1 MRASPGSAPPCVY
14 AAVEGTTDEA
24 VLRRLLA
31 ECRLPE
37 PIVYSKQ
44 GKAAIHKQ
52 IRSFNAAA
60 RHTPWIVIVDL
71 DSEADC
77 APELVSDWLPT
88 CADLMHLR
96 VAVHAVESWL
106 LADAQRISKFLGVPL
121 GRVPTNPDTLPDP
134 KLTLINLA
142 RRSRSR
148 ALREDMAPRP
158 ESGRSVGPAY
168 VSRLIEFTTDTA
180 DGWRVEAAAQVS
192 PSLHG
197 CVRRL
202 SLLAESMNER

>member
-1 MRASPGSAPPCVY
+1 MRASPGSVPPSVC
-14 AAVEGTTDEA
+14 AAVEGPTDEA
-24 VLRRLLA
+24 VLRRLLV
-31 ECRLPE
+31 ECGLPD
-37 PIVYSKQ
+37 PTVYGKQ
-44 GKAAIHKQ
+44 GKAAIHKR
-52 IRSFNAAA
+52 ILGYNAAA
-60 RHTPWIVIVDL
+60 RHKPWIVMIDL

-77 APELVSDWLPT
+77 APELVSDWLPAP
-88 CADLMHLR
+88 ADLMYLR

-121 GRVPTNPDTLPDP
+121 SRVPTNPDTLPDP

-168 VSRLIEFTTDTA
+168 VSRLIEFATDTA
-180 DGWRVEAAAQVS
+180 HGWRAETAAQVS

-202 SLLAESMNER
+202 SLLAESLNER

>member
-1 MRASPGSAPPCVY
+1 VY
-14 AAVEGTTDEA
+14 G
-24 VLRRLLA
+24 
-31 ECRLPE
+31 
-37 PIVYSKQ
+37 KQ
-44 GKAAIHKQ
+44 GKAAIHKR
-52 IRSFNAAA
+52 ILSYNAAA
-60 RHTPWIVIVDL
+60 RHKPWIVMIDL

-77 APELVSDWLPT
+77 APELVSDWLPAP
-88 CADLMHLR
+88 ADLMYLR

-121 GRVPTNPDTLPDP
+121 SRVPTNPDTLPDP

-168 VSRLIEFTTDTA
+168 VSRLIEFATDTA
-180 DGWRVEAAAQVS
+180 HGWRAETAAQVS

>member
-1 MRASPGSAPPCVY
+1 VY
-14 AAVEGTTDEA
+14 G
-24 VLRRLLA
+24 
-31 ECRLPE
+31 
-37 PIVYSKQ
+37 KQ

-52 IRSFNAAA
+52 MRSYNAAA

-77 APELVSDWLPT
+77 APELVSDWLPIS
-88 CADLMHLR
+88 ADLMHLR

-106 LADAQRISKFLGVPL
+106 LADAPRISKFLGIPL
-121 GRVPTNPDTLPDP
+121 SHVPTNPDTLPDP

-180 DGWRVEAAAQVS
+180 DGWRAMTAAQVS
-192 PSLHG
+192 PSLRSCLH
-197 CVRRL
+197 RL
-202 SLLAESMNER
+202 RVLAESMNQR

>member
-1 MRASPGSAPPCVY
+1 MRASPGSVPPCLY

-24 VLRRLLA
+24 ALRRLLA

-37 PIVYSKQ
+37 PIVYGKQ

-52 IRSFNAAA
+52 LRSYNAAA

-71 DSEADC
+71 DSEADR
-77 APELVSDWLPT
+77 APQLVSDWLPES
-88 CADLMHLR
+88 ADLMHLR

-106 LADAQRISKFLGVPL
+106 LADAQRIGKFLGVPL
-121 GRVPTNPDTLPDP
+121 SRVPTNPDTLPDP

-158 ESGRSVGPAY
+158 ESGRTVGPAY
-168 VSRLIEFTTDTA
+168 VSRLIEFATDMT
-180 DGWRVEAAAQVS
+180 DGWRTRTAAQAS
-192 PSLHG
+192 PSLRG
-197 CVRRL
+197 CTNRL
-202 SLLAESMNER
+202 SLLAEAMGER

>member
-1 MRASPGSAPPCVY
+1 VRASPGCVPPCVY

-31 ECRLPE
+31 ECHLPE
-37 PIVYSKQ
+37 PIVYGKQ

-52 IRSFNAAA
+52 IRSYNAAA
-60 RHTPWIVIVDL
+60 RHAPWIVMIDL

-77 APELVSDWLPT
+77 APELVSDWLPAS
-88 CADLMHLR
+88 ADLMHLR

-121 GRVPTNPDTLPDP
+121 SRVPTNPDTLPDP

-168 VSRLIEFTTDTA
+168 VSRLIEFTTDAA
-180 DGWRVEAAAQVS
+180 DGWRAMTAAQVS
-192 PSLHG
+192 PSLRG
-197 CVRRL
+197 CVHRL
-202 SLLAESMNER
+202 RALAESMNKR

>member
-1 MRASPGSAPPCVY
+1 VY
-14 AAVEGTTDEA
+14 G
-24 VLRRLLA
+24 
-31 ECRLPE
+31 
-37 PIVYSKQ
+37 KQ
-44 GKAAIHKQ
+44 GKAAIHKR
-52 IRSFNAAA
+52 IVSYNSAA
-60 RHTPWIVIVDL
+60 RHTPWIVMIDL

-77 APELVSDWLPT
+77 APELVSGWLPAP
-88 CADLMHLR
+88 ADLMYLR

-106 LADAQRISKFLGVPL
+106 LADAHGISRFFGVSL
-121 GRVPTNPDTLPDP
+121 SRVPTNPDPLPDP

-168 VSRLIEFTTDTA
+168 VSRLIEFATDTA
-180 DGWRVEAAAQVS
+180 DGWRAETAALVS
-192 PSLHG
+192 PSLRS
-197 CVRRL
+197 CMRRL